1 MNTSGLLKKLLS
13 SNADDVANR
22 LSSKYIDDAA
32 RAANNI
38 SNFKSPKEYAI
49 VSSNKPQ
56 RMSLNDLQPIET
68 GDKSVDWIFD
78 QSKANPIIVDQHGRI
93 LDGHHRFYAAK
104 DAFDADMAMYNS
116 GNVPADFLEKRWGN
130 TDFGDINAVVVNKEG
145 LGDGWAEA
153 MPVKNSTKSYQE
165 LYDLYDDYAKNTNYA
180 GEFIGDTQDIDRIL
194 QKTNSIPSRQHI
206 MEIVDHAVQNGT
218 LDDVYK
224 AAADIP
230 VLARTTNTR
239 PVPGGEYSPV
249 GVQRL
254 RDLNELNFGYGGGQR
269 EQMLLDPEM
278 LNQGRLSGI
287 SKNLDD
293 IGDVPQIAAF
303 NELSRKYRGQGRSL
317 PDLQEE
323 ALREVIPEGYHTP
336 INSREDLQR
345 AIYGNALGDL
355 DTHHYAELNANIRPQ
370 DIASFRSLPR
380 AGMPKDNT
388 FLDDIAQRLYDTKGD
403 SKATKKLLNRY
414 MLSAAGIIPTAGIL
428 GSLFGSDDTGYMA

>member
-1 MNTSGLLKKLLS
+1 MN
-13 SNADDVANR
+13 DV
-22 LSSKYIDDAA
+22 L
-32 RAANNI
+32 
-38 SNFKSPKEYAI
+38 
-49 VSSNKPQ
+49 
-56 RMSLNDLQPIET
+56 
-68 GDKSVDWIFD
+68 
-78 QSKANPIIVDQHGRI
+78 
-93 LDGHHRFYAAK
+93 
-104 DAFDADMAMYNS
+104 
-116 GNVPADFLEKRWGN
+116 
-130 TDFGDINAVVVNKEG
+130 NAV
-145 LGDGWAEA
+145 D
-153 MPVKNSTKSYQE
+153 
-165 LYDLYDDYAKNTNYA
+165 
-180 GEFIGDTQDIDRIL
+180 
-194 QKTNSIPSRQHI
+194 
-206 MEIVDHAVQNGT
+206 NGT
-218 LDDVYK
+218 IDDVYR
-224 AAADIP
+224 AAADMP
-230 VLARTTNTR
+230 VLARTANAR

-254 RDLNELNFGYGGGQR
+254 RDLNELDFGYGGGQR

-278 LNQGRLSGI
+278 LNQGRLSGV

-303 NELSRKYRGQGRSL
+303 DELSRKYRGQGRSL

-380 AGMPKDNT
+380 TGMPKDNT

-428 GSLFGSDDTGYMA
+428 SSLFGSDDTGYTA

>member
-13 SNADDVANR
+13 SNADDVASR
-22 LSSKYIDDAA
+22 LSSKYVDDAA

-56 RMSLNDLQPIET
+56 RISLNDLTPIET

-104 DAFDADMAMYNS
+104 DAFDADMAKYNS

-145 LGDGWAEA
+145 FGNGWAEA

-165 LYDLYDDYAKNTNYA
+165 LYDLYNDYAKNTNHA

-224 AAADIP
+224 AAADMP
-230 VLARTTNTR
+230 VLARTTHTR
-239 PVPGGEYSPV
+239 PASGGGYSPV

-254 RDLNELNFGYGGGQR
+254 RDLNELNFGYGGRGQR

-293 IGDVPQIAAF
+293 IGDVPQLAF
-303 NELSRKYRGQGRSL
+303 MDRISAKNPGRSL
-317 PDLQEE
+317 PDIQEM
-323 ALREVIPEGYHTP
+323 ALREVMPEEFHIP
-336 INSREDLQR
+336 INSREDLQK

-355 DTHHYAELNANIRPQ
+355 DTHHYAELNSNIRPQ
-370 DIASFRSLPR
+370 DVASVRSLPKG
-380 AGMPKDNT
+380 GMPKDNT
-388 FLDDIAQRLYDTKGD
+388 FLDDIAQRLYATKGNP
-403 SKATKKLLNRY
+403 KATRDLINKY
-414 MLSAAGIIPTAGIL
+414 MLAFGGAIPAGGVLAGL
-428 GSLFGSDDTGYMA
+428 MGGNDDQSMV

>member
-32 RAANNI
+32 RAADNI

-56 RMSLNDLQPIET
+56 RISLNDLTPIET

-78 QSKANPIIVDQHGRI
+78 QSKAKPIIVDQHGQI

-104 DAFDADMAMYNS
+104 DAFDADIAMYNS

-130 TDFGDINAVVVNKEG
+130 TDFGDINAVVINRKG
-145 LGDGWAEA
+145 IGQGWAEP
-153 MPVKNSTKSYQE
+153 MPIKNPSKSYEE
-165 LYDLYDDYAKNTNYA
+165 LYNLYNDYIKNT
-180 GEFIGDTQDIDRIL
+180 GDRDTVLKDI
-194 QKTNSIPSRQHI
+194 NSVPSRQQI
-206 MEIVDHAVQNGT
+206 MESVNHAVQNGT
-218 LDDVYK
+218 LDDVYQ
-224 AAADIP
+224 AAADMP
-230 VLARTTNTR
+230 VLARTANAK

-254 RDLNELNFGYGGGQR
+254 RDLNELDFGYGGGKR

-278 LNQGRLSGI
+278 LNQGRLSGV

-303 NELSRKYRGQGRSL
+303 DELSRKYRGQGRSL

-355 DTHHYAELNANIRPQ
+355 DTHHYAELNVNVRPQ

-380 AGMPKDNT
+380 TGMPKDNT

-414 MLSAAGIIPTAGIL
+414 MLSAAGIIPTAGVL
-428 GSLFGSDDTGYMA
+428 SSLFGGDDTGYTA

>member
-13 SNADDVANR
+13 SNADDVASR

-32 RAANNI
+32 RAVQSLDDYLMSNNPGKRLVFHKTDANVDDLLKG
-38 SNFKSPKEYAI
+38 FKSRENTGEAF
-49 VSSNKPQ
+49 VSSMASSPNTGGYGRKIVPAYVDESKL
-56 RMSLNDLQPIET
+56 RLDDMFPNGEEHFGVKAKDFTEAANDYIKQI
-68 GDKSVDWIFD
+68 GDYDNMVKSV
-78 QSKANPIIVDQHGRI
+78 
-93 LDGHHRFYAAK
+93 
-104 DAFDADMAMYNS
+104 
-116 GNVPADFLEKRWGN
+116 N
-130 TDFGDINAVVVNKEG
+130 TLPSREQIMNDVLNAV
-145 LGDGWAEA
+145 D
-153 MPVKNSTKSYQE
+153 
-165 LYDLYDDYAKNTNYA
+165 
-180 GEFIGDTQDIDRIL
+180 
-194 QKTNSIPSRQHI
+194 
-206 MEIVDHAVQNGT
+206 NGT
-218 LDDVYK
+218 IDDVYR
-224 AAADIP
+224 AAADMP
-230 VLARTTNTR
+230 VLARTANAK

-278 LNQGRLSGI
+278 LNQGRLSGV

-303 NELSRKYRGQGRSL
+303 DELSRKYRGQGRSL

-428 GSLFGSDDTGYMA
+428 GSLFGGDDTGYMA